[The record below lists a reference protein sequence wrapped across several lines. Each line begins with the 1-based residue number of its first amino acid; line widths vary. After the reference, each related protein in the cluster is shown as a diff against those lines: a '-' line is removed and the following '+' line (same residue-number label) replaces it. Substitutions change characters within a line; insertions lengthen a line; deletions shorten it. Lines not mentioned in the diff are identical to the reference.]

1 MERGRR
7 AKNGRRGESGREVPG
22 KGRGGIK

>member
-7 AKNGRRGESGREVPG
+7 ANNGRRGESGREMPG
-22 KGRGGIK
+22 KGRGGMK